1 MLQFLSLHEL
11 LEGTLSFQP
20 KLKFRGIK
28 QLTSEVFWD
37 KRYEYD
43 LTVSARR
50 ITEEENKN
58 LEEVMA
64 NSRGTGVLFRQI
76 VCNICRG
83 NVLRPPIP
91 RHGEQLPKDKLYSQ
105 NNKLIFEC
113 PHNSYNHVF
122 HESCLRHAI
131 EEELRKD
138 KKANLKDNDVKK
150 SLRCIVCYR
159 KNQDISMALEHA

>member
-1 MLQFLSLHEL
+1 
-11 LEGTLSFQP
+11 
-20 KLKFRGIK
+20 
-28 QLTSEVFWD
+28 
-37 KRYEYD
+37 
-43 LTVSARR
+43 
-50 ITEEENKN
+50 
-58 LEEVMA
+58 MA